1 MNQELESELEWSPV
15 WTNIFYVV
23 YTIFA
28 IILLLWYKKK
38 WYIKRAKF
46 SIFGYKHSIR
56 LSYFIFPFIFSSV
69 VLCVVSTLH
78 HLNSSAFHNH
88 KIKTTASKAFNI
100 SDQLFAWL
108 TLLLMFSILFITKN
122 GDDPIYNVCLVFY
135 IITLIMAVILYFLA
149 LHYNKEGKYDSYDIY
164 HSDWH
169 ILTSFLGV
177 ITIIIIFNHQQD
189 YKK

>member
-1 MNQELESELEWSPV
+1 MDNDLESELEWSPV

-23 YTIFA
+23 YTFFA
-28 IILLLWYKKK
+28 IILLLWYRKK
-38 WYIKRAKF
+38 WYSKHAEF
-46 SIFGYKHSIR
+46 SIFRSKHSIR
-56 LSYFIFPFIFSSV
+56 LSYFIISFIFSSV

-100 SDQLFAWL
+100 SDQVFAWL
-108 TLLLMFSILFITKN
+108 TLILMFSILFITKKSN
-122 GDDPIYNVCLVFY
+122 DPIYNMCLMFY
-135 IITLIMAVILYFLA
+135 MLTFIMAVILYFLA
-149 LHYNKEGKYDSYDIY
+149 LHYNKQGKYDSYDIY

-177 ITIIIIFNHQQD
+177 IIIIVIFNHVR
-189 YKK
+189 